1 MPGTVKSLAFSPDGQ
16 LLLAGTEEPYAGFTR
31 VSGVTGARLSP
42 AVPVGRAVVDMAMSP
57 SGRSAVPVA
66 NSLEV
71 GVFDLRERRLR
82 PRILKTGVG
91 CRYAA
96 FLPNGTLVTLNRDA
110 GFRRWDGRT
119 FKEIGEPI
127 LLAEAD
133 RLDARV
139 FSADGRVAVVW
150 TQPGK
155 LEMVDLWDWRP
166 LGTIPC
172 GDSKSWLALSADGER
187 LAVAEPGAEEVRLY
201 DTATAALLQSWV
213 PGGGKIT
220 FAGLSPAGDLLVAG
234 HEDGGVLFKA
244 LPSGKVQR
252 VQMEEA
258 VQRVTIRADGKRA
271 VGATLRAT
279 LKVWDLEAMTELRY
293 PEKPPGH
300 QGSGHG
306 GRGLLSQFSRDG
318 QRFFT
323 WSSQDKMVRVFKA
336 EDGSQDG
343 PPLEHQDTV
352 THLAESPDGRMLLT
366 KDMDERVYLWDLER
380 RLQMTEVGLFGNEL
394 AARAFSPSG
403 DRVLVAG
410 MAGTV
415 WIWPHPPGLGE
426 HLPESFLDFAEGMG
440 LWRVGADRAF
450 QRVTYAELAR
460 ARQEVLA
467 LPSDA
472 CDPRTLKW
480 MKWLAEDPEKRSI
493 WPE

>member
-1 MPGTVKSLAFSPDGQ
+1 M
-16 LLLAGTEEPYAGFTR
+16 
-31 VSGVTGARLSP
+31 
-42 AVPVGRAVVDMAMSP
+42 
-57 SGRSAVPVA
+57 
-66 NSLEV
+66 
-71 GVFDLRERRLR
+71 
-82 PRILKTGVG
+82 
-91 CRYAA
+91 
-96 FLPNGTLVTLNRDA
+96 TLNRDA

-119 FKEIGEPI
+119 LEEIGEPI
-127 LLAEAD
+127 PVAEAD
-133 RLDARV
+133 RLDVRV
-139 FSADGRVAVVW
+139 FSEDGRVAAVW

-155 LEMVDLWDWRP
+155 LELVDLWDWRS
-166 LGTIPC
+166 LGSIPC
-172 GDSKSWLALSADGER
+172 ADAKSWVALSADGTW
-187 LAVAEPGAEEVRLY
+187 LVVAEPGAEAVRLY
-201 DTATAALLQSWV
+201 DTETAALLESWV
-213 PGGGKIT
+213 PGAGAIT
-220 FAGLSPAGDLLVAG
+220 FAGLSPDGTLLVTG
-234 HEDGGVLFKA
+234 HEDGAVLFKA
-244 LPSGKVQR
+244 VPSGEVDR
-252 VQMEEA
+252 VKMEEA

-279 LKVWDLEAMTELRY
+279 LKVWDLETMTELRY
-293 PEKPPGH
+293 PGKPPGH

-306 GRGLLSQFSRDG
+306 GRGLLSRFSRDG

-352 THLAESPDGRMLLT
+352 THLTESPDGRMLLT

-415 WIWPHPPGLGE
+415 WIWPHPPGMGA

-440 LWRVGADRAF
+440 LWRLGEDRAF
-450 QRVTYAELAR
+450 QRVTYAELER

-467 LPSDA
+467 LPMSA

-480 MKWLAEDPEKRSI
+480 MKWLAADPDKRPD
-493 WPE
+493 WPQ